1 MTNTKPSKRSKLS
14 ADDWLLAAIAAM
26 ASGGVENVKIERL
39 AKNLGTS
46 KGSFYWHFKDRPDL
60 LNQLIRYWVTN
71 GTQAIMDASERSK
84 QNPSDKLRSL
94 FKIAVEDP
102 VGSLTSAQGEM
113 AIRSWATNDQAIGK
127 VVAKTDEQRIQ
138 YVAHLLQ
145 AHGHSAKEA
154 RLQSHQLYLMLLG
167 FYAQASYA
175 ANLNEDARQALL
187 NQVETLLS

>member
-113 AIRSWATNDQAIGK
+113 AIRSWAKNDQAIGK
-127 VVAKTDEQRIQ
+127 VVTKTDEQRIQ

>member
-1 MTNTKPSKRSKLS
+1 MTNTKPAKRSKLS

-94 FKIAVEDP
+94 IRVAVEDP

-113 AIRSWATNDQAIGK
+113 AIRGWATNDPAIGK
-127 VVAKTDEQRIQ
+127 IVADTDQQRIQ
-138 YVAHLLQ
+138 YVARLLQ
-145 AHGHSAKEA
+145 AHGHSAEDA
-154 RLQSHQLYLMLLG
+154 RAQSQQLYLMLLG

-175 ANLNEDARQALL
+175 TNLNADARQALL
-187 NQVETLLS
+187 TQVEALLT